1 MRSETGMEQAHRV
14 LRVGWLSR
22 PQLALLPQVLMKVDM
37 IYEKEM
43 LHLYVLSG
51 IGGLLLLSLIFLALY
66 KVGASTGLGWGQR
79 GNLGMDQEKHT
90 GLGEPKQASAHP
102 ILPQKGL

>member
-1 MRSETGMEQAHRV
+1 M
-14 LRVGWLSR
+14 LRVGGLSQ
-22 PQLALLPQVLMKVDM
+22 PQLALLPQVLMKVDV

-66 KVGASTGLGWGQR
+66 KVGASTGL
-79 GNLGMDQEKHT
+79 NLGMDQEKHT

-102 ILPQKGL
+102 LLPQMGL

>member
-1 MRSETGMEQAHRV
+1 
-14 LRVGWLSR
+14 
-22 PQLALLPQVLMKVDM
+22 MKVDV

-79 GNLGMDQEKHT
+79 GNLGMDQEKHSGLGRVRVKT
-90 GLGEPKQASAHP
+90 GLSSPHP
-102 ILPQKGL
+102 STDRSVRSQV